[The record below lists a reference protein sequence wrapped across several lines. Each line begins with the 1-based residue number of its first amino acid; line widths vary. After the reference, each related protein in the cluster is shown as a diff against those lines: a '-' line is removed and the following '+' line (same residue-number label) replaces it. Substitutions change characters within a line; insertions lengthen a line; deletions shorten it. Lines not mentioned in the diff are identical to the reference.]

1 MTIKSDVPAKRFFHL
16 LFPHERFD
24 NTASKGKALIRA
36 AFAAYEYEWRAHR
49 YSIAKWQY
57 PFDAVK
63 AGAPFKGDEPWTVL
77 FRRAV
82 EIAEAEKPVAAETPV
97 EAEKSVETLAQTMLR
112 PATSRW
118 VTEG

>member
-57 PFDAVK
+57 PFDLLA

-82 EIAEAEKPVAAETPV
+82 EIAEAEKPT
-97 EAEKSVETLAQTMLR
+97 EAEKPVAAETLAQTMLR